1 MIQGVLSV
9 GVNKEEFLDFFECL
23 GLQNHPYVI
32 ETLNQMLLEE
42 IVLLPNNEAIEKQ
55 TDQQTDNL
63 PEVIQSPKEHTFD
76 SSTTE
81 ELFEPWSPGFQV
93 AALREEDIVSAS
105 FECIQDGE
113 FRNGKKFF
121 CTHCRQYFYGSVN
134 FRLHR
139 ETRHPIKER
148 TVEMGSQL
156 PGPSSE
162 NVNTSTHPTE
172 AEIQSSSQEDASPIL
187 QTGAGERPY
196 TIKHTGTRTFS
207 KTAATE
213 FTFKVKFNDQWQG
226 RRLVDIR
233 DQLHHMFSDL
243 LARARQDIQNDDLL
257 NIIVRHPAL
266 NHAIVIPLT
275 RSTDLTIQKI
285 LDKIESVLQSEESL
299 NIIDT
304 FQVIAGALRIPR
316 GTGRVRLFKVTG
328 PDNSIHKKRSM
339 VQIINPDQLC
349 MERAIGVVYGTDAP
363 SATPIGP

>member
-1 MIQGVLSV
+1 MSRVT
-9 GVNKEEFLDFFECL
+9 K
-23 GLQNHPYVI
+23 HPYVI

-76 SSTTE
+76 SSKTE

-113 FRNGKKFF
+113 FRKGKKFF
-121 CTHCRQYFYGSVN
+121 CTRCRQYFYGSVN

-162 NVNTSTHPTE
+162 NVNTSTHPNE
-172 AEIQSSSQEDASPIL
+172 ADIQSSSQEDASPIL

-207 KTAATE
+207 KIAATE
-213 FTFKVKFNDQWQG
+213 YTFKLLPERCAYLEEPVEY
-226 RRLVDIR
+226 DI
-233 DQLHHMFSDL
+233 
-243 LARARQDIQNDDLL
+243 
-257 NIIVRHPAL
+257 
-266 NHAIVIPLT
+266 
-275 RSTDLTIQKI
+275 
-285 LDKIESVLQSEESL
+285 
-299 NIIDT
+299 
-304 FQVIAGALRIPR
+304 
-316 GTGRVRLFKVTG
+316 FKVTG
-328 PDNSIHKKRSM
+328 PDNSIRKKRSM

-349 MERAIGVVYGTDAP
+349 MERAIGISRGRIRSRVGYPPGCTWATQSYHQEIVRRQLATVRQKEGRVATYAFPYRGAQEDSNNIAYCTD
-363 SATPIGP
+363 SQHGIFSKG